1 MTEWN
6 VLLVIGEVIALFLL
20 VGKPLMSLNTTIATL
35 RAAVETLNSRLDNQE
50 AKNHEAHKD
59 FYEHLEANDLTLAD
73 HEFRL
78 KSLEKNN

>member
-35 RAAVETLNSRLDNQE
+35 RAAVESLNNRLDVQE
-50 AKNHEAHKD
+50 EINRTEHRDFQKHFEAHD
-59 FYEHLEANDLTLAD
+59 LELEN
-73 HEFRL
+73 HRL
-78 KSLEKNN
+78 RLSYLEDK